1 VLFCKKLVS
10 CRIWIVFVSENLIRN
25 MLMFLGGMGFS
36 ILGLLLFDAGAC
48 FFDIILSGGISRHIG

>member
-1 VLFCKKLVS
+1 
-10 CRIWIVFVSENLIRN
+10 VFVSENLIRN